1 MGALRSRL
9 DCLMGPL
16 EGIKVIELT
25 GIGPGPFCA
34 MMLGD
39 MGADVVRIDGIGGHP
54 SNIDPRK
61 SGRDRSRRAVGVDLK
76 SEPGI
81 KVALRLIDQAD
92 ALIEGF
98 RPGVMERLG
107 LGPET
112 CISRNPRLVYG
123 RVTGW
128 GQYGALSQAAGHDIN
143 YLGITGALDA
153 IGTTESGP
161 VPPLNMLA
169 DFGGGGMLLTSGILA
184 ALLSAR
190 ESGHGQVVD
199 AAMSDGVPLLMGTAH
214 TLAATGRWREKRHH
228 NLVDGGA
235 YFYGT
240 YQCAD
245 GKWIALGSIEPQFHD
260 LLLEKLNLVSA
271 PEFQNQYDRENWPRA
286 RARLAQVFLTQEQ
299 AHWRTLLENTDVCFA
314 PVLSME
320 EAVQHPHNQ
329 DRNTFIEIEGAKQ
342 AAPAPRFSRTPS
354 DIPSAPRLPGEDN
367 DKALTDWGFNQDEIA
382 QFKANGVVG

>member
-1 MGALRSRL
+1 
-9 DCLMGPL
+9 MGPL

-39 MGADVVRIDGIGGHP
+39 MGADIVRIDRIGGHP

-61 SGRDRSRRAVGVDLK
+61 SVLDRSRRSVGVDLK

-184 ALLSAR
+184 ALLFAR

-214 TLAATGRWREKRHH
+214 TLAATGRWRGKRHQ

-271 PEFQNQYDRENWPRA
+271 PEFQNQYDCENWPKA

-367 DKALTDWGFNQDEIA
+367 DKVLTDWGFNQDEIA

>member
-1 MGALRSRL
+1 M
-9 DCLMGPL
+9 PL
-16 EGIKVIELT
+16 
-25 GIGPGPFCA
+25 
-34 MMLGD
+34 
-39 MGADVVRIDGIGGHP
+39 
-54 SNIDPRK
+54 S
-61 SGRDRSRRAVGVDLK
+61 
-76 SEPGI
+76 
-81 KVALRLIDQAD
+81 
-92 ALIEGF
+92 
-98 RPGVMERLG
+98 
-107 LGPET
+107 
-112 CISRNPRLVYG
+112 
-123 RVTGW
+123 
-128 GQYGALSQAAGHDIN
+128 
-143 YLGITGALDA
+143 
-153 IGTTESGP
+153 
-161 VPPLNMLA
+161 
-169 DFGGGGMLLTSGILA
+169 
-184 ALLSAR
+184 
-190 ESGHGQVVD
+190 
-199 AAMSDGVPLLMGTAH
+199 
-214 TLAATGRWREKRHH
+214 EKRHH